1 MQSASGK
8 TVYTN
13 NETTH
18 SPSSITILPSPPASA
33 NESVP
38 LSSIPAGALQQPTI
52 HYQQYHLPYSTH
64 ATAHSAAANTTPL
77 QHRQSSD
84 LAFHHIS
91 GPLSVPSSGYMPPT
105 NSTFLIKRS
114 VVGLKKGLI
123 SSDKYMVLCAPISIQ
138 DIQSVYELLFVS
150 DPAKPV
156 DARSIPW
163 LGNVAFAAVK
173 ATPLLVILP
182 SESRADS
189 PVFIHFDEVRAI
201 SDEVALNSACTFV
214 LHLAR
219 ADLRFV
225 CKTST
230 DYVDWI
236 RCLTMTFEISAA
248 SFQSNAD
255 DFNRRAQILSMV
267 QQQQYSTPNQQ
278 QHAPVNQHFGN
289 GSGVARQDSYGQLY
303 TANPNSNI
311 ISSSQQ
317 QYGLQVSSSG
327 GNTPSNTGWS
337 RQ

>member
-173 ATPLLVILP
+173 GMNIYSIIDKPINPIYFKSYIFLYRPCIFTINSYCFSNPASSHSSIRVQ
-182 SESRADS
+182 SR
-189 PVFIHFDEVRAI
+189 F
-201 SDEVALNSACTFV
+201 
-214 LHLAR
+214 
-219 ADLRFV
+219 
-225 CKTST
+225 
-230 DYVDWI
+230 
-236 RCLTMTFEISAA
+236 A
-248 SFQSNAD
+248 S
-255 DFNRRAQILSMV
+255 I
-267 QQQQYSTPNQQ
+267 YS
-278 QHAPVNQHFGN
+278 F
-289 GSGVARQDSYGQLY
+289 R
-303 TANPNSNI
+303 
-311 ISSSQQ
+311 
-317 QYGLQVSSSG
+317 
-327 GNTPSNTGWS
+327 
-337 RQ
+337 